1 MTGLTELRIPAPRSP
16 LADRLAQFDL
26 KPTGDTIID
35 GCRLHIATVSAKLAA
50 SEAELATVR
59 EQFER
64 MSNAADLIARLEQP
78 SI

>member
-1 MTGLTELRIPAPRSP
+1 MKNSIAPTPHTP

-26 KPTGDTIID
+26 KPTGDQIID
-35 GCRLHIATVSAKLAA
+35 GYRLHVATVSAKLAA
-50 SEAELATVR
+50 CEADLAAVR

-78 SI
+78 ST